1 MAVRDPQTEW
11 LRVQIYRRMTGS
23 QKVEIAAR
31 MYEDAIAAVRASIR
45 YRRPDIED
53 DELEFE
59 VRCRV
64 LGRELA
70 EVSEEA
76 RRAYVKQRA

>member
-1 MAVRDPQTEW
+1 MAVRDRETEW
-11 LRVQIYRRMTGS
+11 LRVQIYRRMAGS
-23 QKVEIAAR
+23 QKVEIACR
-31 MYEDAIAAVRASIR
+31 MYEDAVAAVRASIR
-45 YRRPDIED
+45 HRRPDIPD
-53 DELEFE
+53 DDLEFE

-76 RRAYVKQRA
+76 RRAYVKRRA